1 MKCGRII
8 ADNSMFKDMNDCT
21 NCNIPFQEDNMTGEM
36 FGSLSDNEKQQYAD
50 ELFIKIKT
58 SNQFNERIFQENINK
73 YGEANLYQ
81 CWWFDKYEEL
91 GGKFSAR
98 YETNE
103 QRKQRLDREYGKN
116 SPAYQQAVVQNC
128 IDADRERR
136 QESNNIPR
144 CPTCNSTDITRISAT
159 SKVVN
164 VAMFGIFG
172 QKRKHQFKCNNCK
185 YEW

>member
-1 MKCGRII
+1 MKYCLKCGEIV
-8 ADNSMFKDMNDCT
+8 ADNSMFKDMNDCM
-21 NCNIPFQEDNMTGEM
+21 NCNISFQEDNMTGEM

-50 ELFIKIKT
+50 KLLK
-58 SNQFNERIFQENINK
+58 RIMDSDIFDKESFK
-73 YGEANLYQ
+73 KHHEGANLYQ

-116 SPAYQQAVVQNC
+116 SPAYQQAVVEQC
-128 IDADRERR
+128 IQTDRDRKSEN
-136 QESNNIPR
+136 QVK
-144 CPTCNSTDITRISAT
+144 CAYCNSTNVKKISVT

-164 VAMFGIFG
+164 TALFGIFG
-172 QKRKHQFKCNNCK
+172 TKRHKQWHCNSCDSDF
-185 YEW
+185 